1 MENNTILQDMR
12 ISWKSKGLYCY
23 LSTVNES
30 EKLTIEKLAKVSK
43 DGRDSIRNG
52 LKELENAGYLSLM
65 ESRNEKGQF
74 DCFYYRL
81 KK

>member
-1 MENNTILQDMR
+1 MGNKTILQDTR

-23 LSTVNES
+23 SSTINES

-74 DCFYYRL
+74 ESFNYEL